1 MKSIFKF
8 VLITLVLSLTFSCF
22 EDNDDSIS
30 LSNDIKDFVW
40 NAMNFAYLYKD
51 NISNLGNDRFAS
63 DDEYQSFLSDYDSP
77 EALFESLVYE
87 TETVDRFSWITSD
100 YIALEQQFSGV
111 TKTSG
116 AEFNF
121 FEVPGSINDMFGIVR
136 MVQPNSNASTTNLVR
151 GQIFNKIDGISLTKD
166 NLGTLLSSET
176 YTIHLATYDTNGTA
190 TTDDDS
196 LTDGSETI
204 TLTKTVYSE
213 NPIFKTE
220 IFTSNNEKVGYLIYN
235 GFVADYDAQLN
246 AAFAEFQ
253 SQNIQH
259 LILDLR
265 YNPGGSVNSAASLGS
280 MITGISNGI
289 FAKLQYNND
298 LQTNNTNYD
307 FTSTLSEG
315 VAINSLGLNKVFIIA
330 TERSASASE
339 MIINSLRPYIEV
351 VHIGSKTVGKSQAS
365 VTLYDSHNFQR
376 QGANPGHLYAL
387 QPLVAITVNK
397 DDLAVPP
404 TGLIPTIEVIE
415 SVTNYGV
422 LGDTNETLLAAAL
435 ASIQTGRIAIDTQGI
450 RPILDSNSFK
460 PHSQEM
466 YLDSFLPFKE

>member
-1 MKSIFKF
+1 MKSIFK
-8 VLITLVLSLTFSCF
+8 LVLFTYVFSLTFSCF

-30 LSNDIKDFVW
+30 VTTDIKDFVW
-40 NAMNFAYLYKD
+40 KAMNFAYLYND
-51 NISNLGNDRFAS
+51 ISPNLGNDRFAS
-63 DDEYQSFLSDYDSP
+63 DNDYQSFLGSYDSP

-87 TETVDRFSWITSD
+87 RETVDRFSWITSD

-121 FEVPGSINDMFGIVR
+121 FEVPGSTNDRFGIIR

-166 NLGTLLSSET
+166 NLRTLLSSET
-176 YTIHLATYDTNGTA
+176 YTIHLATYDTNGTD

-220 IFTSNNEKVGYLIYN
+220 IFTSNNENVGYLMYN

-253 SQNIQH
+253 AQNIQQ

-307 FTSTLSEG
+307 FTGTVSEG

-330 TERSASASE
+330 TEQSASASE

-351 VHIGSKTVGKSQAS
+351 VHIGTKTVGKSQAS
-365 VTLYDSHNFQR
+365 VTLYDSPDYSR
-376 QGANPGHLYAL
+376 QGANPGHLYAV

-422 LGDTNETLLAAAL
+422 LGDPNETLLAAAL
-435 ASIQTGRIAIDTQGI
+435 ASIQTGKIAIDTQGI

-466 YLDSFLPFKE
+466 YLD

>member
-8 VLITLVLSLTFSCF
+8 ALLTVVFSLTFSCF

-30 LSNDIKDFVW
+30 RTTDINDFVW

-51 NISNLGNDRFAS
+51 SIPNLGYDRFAS
-63 DDEYQSFLSDYDSP
+63 DDEYQSFLSDYDRP

-87 TETVDRFSWITSD
+87 PETVDRFSWITSD
-100 YIALEQQFSGV
+100 YIALEQQFSGI

-121 FEVPGSINDMFGIVR
+121 FEVPGSTNDMFGIVR

-166 NLGTLLSSET
+166 NLLSLFSSET

-190 TTDDDS
+190 TTEDDS
-196 LTDGSETI
+196 LSDGSETI
-204 TLTKTVYSE
+204 TLTKTVYTE

-220 IFTSNNEKVGYLIYN
+220 IFTLNNENVGYLMYN
-235 GFVADYDAQLN
+235 EFVSDYDGQLN
-246 AAFAEFQ
+246 AVFAEFQ
-253 SQNIQH
+253 SQNIQQ

-265 YNPGGSVNSAASLGS
+265 YNPGGSVNSARNLAS

-298 LQTNNTNYD
+298 LQANNTNYN

-315 VAINSLGLNKVFIIA
+315 VAINSVGLNKVIIIA
-330 TERSASASE
+330 TKGSASASE
-339 MIINSLRPYIEV
+339 MIINSLRPYIDV
-351 VHIGSKTVGKSQAS
+351 VHIGDKTVGKSQAS

-376 QGANPGHLYAL
+376 QGANPSHLYAL

-397 DDLAVPP
+397 DLLAVPP
-404 TGLIPTIEVIE
+404 TGLIPTLNVKE

-422 LGDTNETLLAAAL
+422 LGDRNETLLAAAL
-435 ASIQTGRIAIDTQGI
+435 ASIQTGRIAIDTLGI

-466 YLDSFLPFKE
+466 YID